1 MVFSKEEFIKNA
13 PTGIKRQLG
22 NHIDVLDGKEVVF
35 KNGDQYG
42 MIPQYF
48 ENGQKYYLY
57 PVYKSWCIEKIEQL
71 PGQVTIDE
79 WLGA

>member
-13 PTGIKRQLG
+13 PVGIKRQLV
-22 NHIDVLDGKEVVF
+22 NHIDILDGKEVIF
-35 KNGDQYG
+35 KNGDKYG

-57 PVYKSWCIEKIEQL
+57 PVYKSWCIEKNDQL

-79 WLGA
+79 WLGV